1 MPLDCDKEA
10 APDEWI
16 STKEAAK
23 LLGLHPVTLR
33 KWRKGSQPDI
43 ADPSMRHDKHGLM
56 YRPSARVK
64 YLKSSVLNL
73 IDNSL

>member
-1 MPLDCDKEA
+1 MPLDCDKDT

-23 LLGLHPVTLR
+23 LLDLHPVTLR
-33 KWRKGSQPDI
+33 KWRQGSQPDI
-43 ADPSMRHDKHGLM
+43 VDPSMRHDKYGLM
-56 YRPSARVK
+56 YKPSARVK
-64 YLKSSVLNL
+64 YLKGSVWAL